1 MSVLSLR
8 YAHAFAS
15 VVASRQLDGE
25 QVEQQLRDFAG
36 TFADSRQ
43 LREVLMNPS
52 ISGDQKL
59 KVLDAIGSRIGIFP
73 EVRNFIA
80 VITQNHR
87 LEEMD
92 EIFAE
97 YHSVA
102 DQQHNVTEAEIT
114 SANPLDAFER
124 QMLESQVAKMA
135 GSKVRATYREDK
147 SLLGGAILRIGST
160 VYDGSV
166 RGQLEQLKQVLVNA

>member
-15 VVASRQLDGE
+15 VVLSRHLNGD

-36 TFADSRQ
+36 TFAGSRE
-43 LREVLMNPS
+43 LRDVLMNPS
-52 ISGDQKL
+52 IPNEQKL
-59 KVLDAIGSRIGIFP
+59 KVLDAIGSKVGIFP

-87 LEEMD
+87 LEDLD

-97 YHSVA
+97 YHTVA
-102 DQQHNVTEAEIT
+102 DQQHNITEAEIT
-114 SANPLDAFER
+114 SAHPLGAFER

-147 SLLGGAILRIGST
+147 SLLGGAVIRVGST